1 MIIGFIGG
9 GRIARIVCAAFT
21 KGGMDASAI
30 VVSEPSEAA
39 VDLLRSRFPKIGFAP
54 AVETAARA
62 DVLFL
67 ALHPATMA
75 EGLKGVAE
83 TLREKTV
90 VVSLAP
96 KVSRKNLSGML
107 GGHRRIARMIPN
119 APTIVG
125 KGFNPISYH
134 EAIDRRDRAVLEG
147 IFKALGAC
155 PEVDEAKLEAYAV
168 LTAMGPTY
176 FLFQVQEIM
185 SLSRDFGLE
194 EGEILAA
201 SKAMLEGMTEMIF
214 ESGLS
219 MDAVI
224 DLIPGKP
231 MSANEGAIRE
241 MYRNS
246 LRAIHAKL
254 KA

>member
-1 MIIGFIGG
+1 MNVGFIGG
-9 GRIARIVCAAFT
+9 GRIARIMCAAFER
-21 KGGMDASAI
+21 GGMDTSMI
-30 VVSEPSEAA
+30 VVSEPGEAA
-39 VDLLRSRFPKIGFAP
+39 VDLLRSRFPKIAVSP
-54 AVETAARA
+54 AGETGARS
-62 DVLFL
+62 DILFL
-67 ALHPATMA
+67 ALHPPAIA

-83 TLREKTV
+83 TIQEKTI

-96 KVSRKNLSGML
+96 KVSLKALSGML

-119 APTIVG
+119 APSIVG

-134 EAIDRRDRAVLEG
+134 EALDRRDRAVLEG
-147 IFKALGAC
+147 IFKTLGAC

-194 EGEILAA
+194 EGEIIAA
-201 SKAMLEGMTEMIF
+201 SKAMLEGMTAMIF
-214 ESGLS
+214 ESGLP
-219 MDAVI
+219 MDAVM

-231 MSANEGAIRE
+231 MSANEEAIRE
-241 MYRNS
+241 MYRDS
-246 LRAIHAKL
+246 LRAIHSKL